1 MKDIESRED
10 IKQLVTTFYDRLQK
24 EEKEL
29 DYLFN
34 DVAKINWETHLPK
47 MYDFWETLLFHKNV
61 YDGNPMRTHTS
72 LHQKSKLTKENF
84 DKWLVLFKATVDD
97 LFEGEIANLAK
108 QRAESVALSI
118 QLKTVYQK

>member
-10 IKQLVTTFYDRLQK
+10 IKLLVNTFYDNLQK

-29 DYLFN
+29 DHLFN
-34 DVAKINWETHLPK
+34 DVAKIDWETHLPK

-61 YDGNPMRTHTS
+61 YKGNPMKVHVD
-72 LHQKSKLTKENF
+72 LNKKSALKKENF
-84 DKWLVLFKATVDD
+84 EQWLKLFKATVDD
-97 LFEGEIANLAK
+97 LFEGKIANIAK